1 MSATPFCLVPSVCA
15 GKRFEPVDPPGVD
28 GSERETAVAATVGD
42 FIEIMES
49 FAPVALAEEWDN
61 AGLQVGHRDW
71 RVKTV
76 WVALDPLAP
85 VVEAACRNH
94 VDLLITHHPLIF
106 RPLKSVDFAEPAGR
120 NILQAAQNRLAVFAA
135 HTNFDSVTG
144 GLNDIFAGRLG
155 LTNLAPLVAAR
166 SADLHKLVVFVPAA
180 HEQRLL
186 AALFESPA
194 GEIGAYR
201 CCSFRTPGRGTFKP
215 GQDADPFSGEHGR
228 VNDVAEVK
236 IETVVRQ
243 RDLSGVIAHLR
254 SHHPYETMA
263 YDVYPLSQPET
274 TVGIGRVGDLTD
286 SSDLRTLALQ
296 VKRGFGVDALRVV
309 GDPRMPVKRVAV
321 CTGSGASLVQGFLKS
336 TAEVFISGD
345 LRYHDARDAEAA
357 RRGLIDIGHFASE
370 HIFVSALTERLQE
383 YAVAAGFDTSITACG
398 LEKEPFIHF

>member
-1 MSATPFCLVPSVCA
+1 LVPSGRV
-15 GKRFEPVDPPGVD
+15 GKRFDLVDPLDVD
-28 GSERETAVAATVGD
+28 GIEGETAMAATVGD
-42 FIEIMES
+42 FIDIMES

-71 RVKTV
+71 CVKTI
-76 WVALDPLAP
+76 WVALDPLP
-85 VVEAACRNH
+85 LVVEAACRNS

-106 RPLKSVDFAEPAGR
+106 RPLNSVDFAEPIGR
-120 NILQAAQNRLAVFAA
+120 SILQAAQSRLAVYAA

-155 LTNLAPLVAAR
+155 LTNLAPLVAAK
-166 SADLHKLVVFVPAA
+166 SDGLHKLMVFVPAE

-194 GEIGAYR
+194 GEIGAYS
-201 CCSFRTPGRGTFKP
+201 CCSFRSPGRGTFKP
-215 GQDADPFSGEHGR
+215 GQDAEPFSGEHGR

-243 RDLSGVIAHLR
+243 RDLLRVIAHLR

-263 YDVYPLSQPET
+263 YDVYPLTQPET
-274 TVGIGRVGDLTD
+274 TFGIGRVGDLTE
-286 SSDLRTLALQ
+286 SSDLRALALK
-296 VKRGFGVDALRVV
+296 VKRSFGVDTLRVV
-309 GDPRMPVKRVAV
+309 GDPCMSVKRVAV
-321 CTGSGASLVQGFLKS
+321 CTGSGASLVRGFLNS

-370 HIFVSALTERLQE
+370 HIVVAALTERLQE
-383 YAVAAGFDTSITACG
+383 SAVAAGFDTTINACG
-398 LEKEPFIHF
+398 LEKEPFINL